1 MTDDPIQILRE
12 AGIDCPEEAENY
24 QLGEDRSDY
33 SDEWNAGYEA
43 ARDLA
48 DDMALALAR
57 VAAHWK
63 DAADT
68 RAARVA
74 RLREFLDRSYVR
86 NCIVDCADDDVPL
99 FEACGLTASG
109 DASLDDIDIGVI
121 PTLDG
126 YLIRKLRP
134 TNEAVLDARWE
145 ARDE

>member
-1 MTDDPIQILRE
+1 MTDDPLKILRE
-12 AGIDCPEEAENY
+12 AGIECPEVEALRWGCGDAPSEV
-24 QLGEDRSDY
+24 
-33 SDEWNAGYEA
+33 DEFRERA
-43 ARDLA
+43 DLDA
-48 DDMALALAR
+48 TAILALAR